1 MTSSAPSNESATSG
15 RSPRLGDRFALWL
28 VKLAKLR
35 RRNFTEPTGED
46 YDKFYESFFQQRDV
60 EAYEQDR
67 RMTLRRETI
76 GAFLSQRLPPPA
88 RILDVGCGLGDVL
101 AGLPDGYKLLGMD
114 YAQFNVRV

>member
-1 MTSSAPSNESATSG
+1 MEMTQSPTNLSPAPRRN
-15 RSPRLGDRFALWL
+15 PRFSDRAALWL

-35 RRNFTEPTGED
+35 RRNFTEPTGAD

-76 GAFLSQRLPPPA
+76 GAFLSQRVRPPA

-101 AGLPDGYKLLGMD
+101 AGLPDGYDLLGMD
-114 YAQFNVRV
+114 YAQ